1 MKIKF
6 SLIICSIVFISNQT
20 FSQEEDKL
28 GSWYIYN
35 GFFNFTP
42 KFELF
47 VESQLRTWE
56 VVSNNQSF
64 FIRAFF
70 NYNLTKSF
78 QLGFSQEYHI
88 NWSYAENPDDKLRT
102 EEYSTNLQAILFQAI
117 DRVAIQH
124 RYRYEFRF
132 LDESGKQRTRYR
144 IQLGIPITGEK
155 IKNGVV
161 FATVGNEFL
170 IDTKPALQFSQNRLY
185 AMLGYQF
192 TSSLNFQFG
201 YMYIARSA
209 SPNWHR
215 LQFFLTQKLF
225 FYE

>member
-1 MKIKF
+1 MIIKS
-6 SLIICSIVFISNQT
+6 SLLIYLMFLLSHNV
-20 FSQEEDKL
+20 FSQENNKL

-56 VVSNNQSF
+56 VVSNSQSF
-64 FIRAFF
+64 FARAFF
-70 NYNLTKSF
+70 NYNLTTSF

-88 NWSYAENPDDKLRT
+88 NWPYAESTDDKLST
-102 EEYSTNLQAILFQAI
+102 EEYRTTLQVILFQSI
-117 DRVAIQH
+117 DRVTIQH

-144 IQLGIPITGEK
+144 IQLGIPLTGEK
-155 IKNGVV
+155 IKKGVM

-170 IDTKPALQFSQNRLY
+170 LDTKPELIFSQNRLY

-209 SPNWHR
+209 VPNWHR
-215 LQFFLTQKLF
+215 LQLFLTQKLF

>member
-1 MKIKF
+1 MKTIF
-6 SLIICSIVFISNQT
+6 SILIFSIVIISNKS
-20 FSQEEDKL
+20 FGQEEDKL

-56 VVSNNQSF
+56 VVSNSQSF
-64 FIRAFF
+64 FARAFF
-70 NYNLTKSF
+70 NFNLIPSF
-78 QLGFSQEYHI
+78 QFGFSQEYHI
-88 NWSYAENPDDKLRT
+88 NWSYAENPDDKLKT
-102 EEYSTNLQAILFQAI
+102 EEYRTTLQAILFQSV
-117 DRVAIQH
+117 DKVNIQH

-161 FATVGNEFL
+161 GTVLE
-170 IDTKPALQFSQNRLY
+170 
-185 AMLGYQF
+185 
-192 TSSLNFQFG
+192 
-201 YMYIARSA
+201 AR
-209 SPNWHR
+209 
-215 LQFFLTQKLF
+215 
-225 FYE
+225 

>member
-1 MKIKF
+1 MKIRLYLLF
-6 SLIICSIVFISNQT
+6 CSLVCISNQT
-20 FSQEEDKL
+20 FSQDEDKL

-42 KFELF
+42 KIELF
-47 VESQLRTWE
+47 VESQLRTYE
-56 VVSNNQSF
+56 LISNAQTF

-78 QLGFSQEYHI
+78 QFGFSQEYHL
-88 NWSYAENPDDKLRT
+88 NWTYAENPDDKLRS
-102 EEYSTNLQAILFQAI
+102 EEYRITLQAMLFQSV
-117 DRVAIQH
+117 DRVSVQH

-144 IQLGIPITGEK
+144 IQLAIPITEEK
-155 IKNGVV
+155 VKQGVV

-170 IDTKPALQFSQNRLY
+170 LDTKPELNFSQNRLY
-185 AMLGYQF
+185 AMIGYQF
-192 TSSLNFQFG
+192 TRSLNFQFG
-201 YMYIARSA
+201 YMYIARSN

-225 FYE
+225 LYD

>member
-6 SLIICSIVFISNQT
+6 FLIICSIVFISNQS

-47 VESQLRTWE
+47 VESQLRSWE
-56 VVSNNQSF
+56 VVSNSQSF

-102 EEYSTNLQAILFQAI
+102 EEYRTNLQAILFQAI

-132 LDESGKQRTRYR
+132 LDENGKQRTRYR
-144 IQLGIPITGEK
+144 IQLGIPLTREK
-155 IKNGVV
+155 IEKGVV

-170 IDTKPALQFSQNRLY
+170 LDTKPKLNFSQNRLY

-209 SPNWHR
+209 SQNWHR

>member
-1 MKIKF
+1 MKINFYLLLF
-6 SLIICSIVFISNQT
+6 SIIFFSNQA

-28 GSWYIYN
+28 GSWYVYN

-56 VVSNNQSF
+56 VISNPQSF
-64 FIRAFF
+64 FIRAIFS
-70 NYNLTKSF
+70 YNLTTSF
-78 QLGFSQEYHI
+78 QLGISQDYHI
-88 NWSYAENPDDKLRT
+88 NWSYAENPDDKLKT
-102 EEYSTNLQAILFQAI
+102 EEYRTILQAMLFQAV
-117 DRVAIQH
+117 DRVSIQH

-144 IQLGIPITGEK
+144 IQLGIPITEEK
-155 IKNGVV
+155 IKQGVV

-170 IDTKPALQFSQNRLY
+170 LDTKPELNFSQNRLY
-185 AMLGYQF
+185 AMVGYQF
-192 TSSLNFQFG
+192 TGSLNFQFG
-201 YMYIARSA
+201 YMYISRSD

-225 FYE
+225 FYD

>member
-6 SLIICSIVFISNQT
+6 FLIICSIVFISNQT

-56 VVSNNQSF
+56 VVSNSQSF

-102 EEYSTNLQAILFQAI
+102 SRNVSDLA
-117 DRVAIQH
+117 
-124 RYRYEFRF
+124 
-132 LDESGKQRTRYR
+132 
-144 IQLGIPITGEK
+144 
-155 IKNGVV
+155 
-161 FATVGNEFL
+161 
-170 IDTKPALQFSQNRLY
+170 ALMVRK
-185 AMLGYQF
+185 A
-192 TSSLNFQFG
+192 
-201 YMYIARSA
+201 
-209 SPNWHR
+209 
-215 LQFFLTQKLF
+215 
-225 FYE
+225 

>member
-6 SLIICSIVFISNQT
+6 YLLLCLLVFTSNQA

-35 GFFNFTP
+35 GFFNLTP

-56 VVSNNQSF
+56 VVSNSQSF
-64 FIRAFF
+64 FARAFF
-70 NYNLTKSF
+70 NFNLIPSF
-78 QLGFSQEYHI
+78 QIGFSQEYHI
-88 NWSYAENPDDKLRT
+88 NWSSAENADDKLKT
-102 EEYSTNLQAILFQAI
+102 EEYRTTLQAILFQSV
-117 DRVAIQH
+117 DKVSIQH

-132 LDESGKQRTRYR
+132 LDENGKQRIRYR

-155 IKNGVV
+155 IEKGVV

-170 IDTKPALQFSQNRLY
+170 LDTKPKLNFSQNRLY

>member
-6 SLIICSIVFISNQT
+6 FLIICSIVFISNHT
-20 FSQEEDKL
+20 FSQEDDKL

-35 GFFNFTP
+35 GYFNFTP

-56 VVSNNQSF
+56 VVSNSQSF

-70 NYNLTKSF
+70 NYNLTMSF

-88 NWSYAENPDDKLRT
+88 NWSYAENADDKLRT
-102 EEYSTNLQAILFQAI
+102 EEYRTTLQAILFQVI
-117 DRVAIQH
+117 DRVTIQH